1 MKEVFRTS
9 QAQDGK
15 QLLTQ
20 GEAKMKLSELISTL
34 EEIRMDLDGHDPEV
48 KLEIDEESSLG
59 IKNVFYDLVE
69 DHVVIDDV

>member
-1 MKEVFRTS
+1 LRTS
-9 QAQDGK
+9 KTTVITNSQQ

-20 GEAKMKLSELISTL
+20 GEAKMKLSELISVL
-34 EEIRMDLDGHDPEV
+34 EEIRLDLDGHDPKV
-48 KLEIDEESSLG
+48 KLEIDEESSLD

>member
-1 MKEVFRTS
+1 
-9 QAQDGK
+9 
-15 QLLTQ
+15 
-20 GEAKMKLSELISTL
+20 MKLSELISVL

-59 IKNVFYDLVE
+59 IRNVFYDLVE